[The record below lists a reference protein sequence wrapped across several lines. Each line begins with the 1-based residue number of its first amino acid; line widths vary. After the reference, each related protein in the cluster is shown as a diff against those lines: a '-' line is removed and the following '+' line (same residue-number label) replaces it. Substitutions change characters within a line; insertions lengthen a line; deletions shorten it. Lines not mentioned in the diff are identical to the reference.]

1 MLVAEELGKTQV
13 GVTLDLAMHGEED
26 LLVEEIVTVV
36 EDTEEEEVV
45 ATIVMVVDTVVIVH
59 PNQGLIVDGAR
70 DIPIHSERN
79 KYSIYRDYFLGC
91 FDLDTVLYPI
101 SPPRRTTYQ
110 ISDSMQLSALRR
122 SDFVPTP
129 ILFSL
134 LNFLPLR
141 CILAV
146 SVKFQYLPRPLG
158 LD

>member
-70 DIPIHSERN
+70 DIPI
-79 KYSIYRDYFLGC
+79 
-91 FDLDTVLYPI
+91 
-101 SPPRRTTYQ
+101 Q
-110 ISDSMQLSALRR
+110 
-122 SDFVPTP
+122 
-129 ILFSL
+129 
-134 LNFLPLR
+134 
-141 CILAV
+141 
-146 SVKFQYLPRPLG
+146 
-158 LD
+158 